1 MEITTKGLLAAIV
14 GVALIA
20 PAMAA
25 AMPPAAPVATQSCGF
40 EFTWTRPT
48 VLPPQ
53 VVARGVAQCT
63 VPPEEHIAVLKLEFR
78 PAGGSRWEVASAAAP
93 NRTIPA
99 SDARYEVSVP
109 CYAGSWRAAVEIW
122 GSIQGS
128 PFTFS
133 DRSGSVDVPPSACA
147 PRG

>member
-1 MEITTKGLLAAIV
+1 MKPLHRVALTTAILAAATS
-14 GVALIA
+14 GVAIGTTQ
-20 PAMAA
+20 AA
-25 AMPPAAPVATQSCGF
+25 AQSCGF

-63 VPPEEHIAVLKLEFR
+63 VPPEEHIAVLKLEYR
-78 PAGGSRWEVASAAAP
+78 PANSSRWEVASAAPADH
-93 NRTIPA
+93 TIPA
-99 SDARYEVSVP
+99 RDARYETSAP

-122 GSIQGS
+122 GSIQGN

-133 DRSGSVDVPPSACA
+133 DRSGSVDIPSTKCA

>member
-1 MEITTKGLLAAIV
+1 MRSLRLAALGAAV
-14 GVALIA
+14 TAVVAASIA
-20 PAMAA
+20 TAGTGAA
-25 AMPPAAPVATQSCGF
+25 VAQSCGF

-53 VVARGVAQCT
+53 VIARGVAQCT
-63 VPPEEHIAVLKLEFR
+63 EPPAEHITVLKLEYR
-78 PAGGSRWEVASAAAP
+78 PAGSSRWEVASAAPA

-99 SDARYEVSVP
+99 PDARYEVSGP

-122 GSIQGS
+122 GSIQGH

-133 DRSGSVDVPPSACA
+133 DRSGAVDIPASTCA

>member
-1 MEITTKGLLAAIV
+1 MGRTIVRVVMPLVMLLVGIGWGTVTAPSAQAAKD
-14 GVALIA
+14 
-20 PAMAA
+20 
-25 AMPPAAPVATQSCGF
+25 CGF

-63 VPPEEHIAVLKLEFR
+63 EPPEEHIVVLKLEFQ
-78 PAGGSRWEVASAAAP
+78 PAGNSRWEVASATP
-93 NRTIPA
+93 QNRTIPA
-99 SDARYEVSVP
+99 PDARYEVSAP

-122 GSIQGS
+122 GSIQGY

-133 DRSGSVDVPPSACA
+133 DRSGSIDVPASKCA